1 MISLSFLF
9 DNESS
14 CVFAGIGG
22 SVEDMKPEMVEDK
35 VETNDDIKN
44 EEEESS
50 KRLSGEK

>member
-44 EEEESS
+44 EVAGTS
-50 KRLSGEK
+50 KRSLGEK